1 MASNKYTL
9 QDALHGQLR
18 KSEKSPTEE
27 SGKLL
32 FSDLKELRDTLE
44 GQERVDAF
52 IVRIQRYATESMNL
66 SVDDDF
72 KDIEQ
77 DTLDQIQRT
86 IRDILRDC
94 VSLFISDEHRKFV
107 VRCHAQGISTT
118 DAVSELIRQDKMMN
132 RLVYDDALGPK
143 LLRDTLIHRLS
154 YLKPGTARW
163 PEKKY
168 GSVWR
173 EARDA
178 YKQMI
183 NDMPLTSPMEQA
195 AMLVKHANRIN
206 YALENDSYTVKDL
219 QILTNS
225 LTKTIES
232 LRKVSVVE
240 EQAPANLSTP
250 QLVAVLERLTLALDV
265 PEQLALS
272 GDTDALVSVLE
283 QLAVALKTSR
293 EPKALGDGTEASV
306 QEAEV
311 VSTENGVN
319 GSGRKN

>member
-9 QDALHGQLR
+9 QDALRGQLR
-18 KSEKSPTEE
+18 KSEKGSREE
-27 SGKLL
+27 SADLL
-32 FSDLKELRDTLE
+32 FSDLKVLRDTLE

-52 IVRIQRYATESMNL
+52 IARIQRHATESVSL

-72 KDIEQ
+72 KDVEQ
-77 DTLDQIQRT
+77 GALDQIQIQ
-86 IRDILRDC
+86 IRDMLRSC
-94 VSLFISDEHRKFV
+94 ISLFISDEHREFV
-107 VRCHAQGISTT
+107 VRCHAQGIST
-118 DAVSELIRQDKMMN
+118 ANAISELIKQDNVMN

-163 PEKKY
+163 SEKKY

-206 YALENDSYTVKDL
+206 YTLENDSYTVKDL

-240 EQAPANLSTP
+240 EQTPASLSAP
-250 QLVAVLERLTLALDV
+250 QLVAVLERLTLALDA
-265 PEQLALS
+265 PEQLVLS
-272 GDTDALVSVLE
+272 GDTDTLVTVLE
-283 QLAVALKTSR
+283 QLTLALKTSGQ
-293 EPKALGDGTEASV
+293 KALSEGAEASV
-306 QEAEV
+306 QDAEV
-311 VSTENGVN
+311 VSTESSVN
-319 GSGRKN
+319 DSNSEN